1 MRSSSAPSRKQHH
14 PSSTSPSSGG
24 SVRAQAQDSSTQS
37 ACSCTVHESCTC
49 TEGRHEVQPNGIHF
63 PTRKTSAAQ
72 GNGCSLLTPL
82 LCPFCLRDPML
93 SAGTCT
99 ANQQSVAEDSF
110 RIVYRTARVLLRDL
124 SLPLSG
130 LDSIKKAGTYSCL
143 FVPLRAWQNKLCHNM
158 PPK

>member
-37 ACSCTVHESCTC
+37 ACSCTVHKSCTC
-49 TEGRHEVQPNGIHF
+49 TECRHKVQPNGIHF

-110 RIVYRTARVLLRDL
+110 RIVYRTARVP
-124 SLPLSG
+124 LPLEKTEMAPQKPANTWCVTHTQG
-130 LDSIKKAGTYSCL
+130 DRQ
-143 FVPLRAWQNKLCHNM
+143 FVTRAQRRGYRM
-158 PPK
+158 P